1 MVEVVKQG
9 RKSEIKKQGVSK
21 MLLEEDWLED
31 IEDQNERLLRP
42 ANEGWVQEIE
52 EAQAADHALDDLD
65 IYIEFEQELEN
76 DMISSAEA
84 GFVSGFETED
94 EQG

>member
-1 MVEVVKQG
+1 
-9 RKSEIKKQGVSK
+9 

-31 IEDQNERLLRP
+31 IEAENEKQLRP

-52 EAQAADHALDDLD
+52 AAQAEEEAFDDLD
-65 IYIEFEQELEN
+65 IYNEFEQELEN

-84 GFVSGFETED
+84 GFVRGFETEE

>member
-1 MVEVVKQG
+1 
-9 RKSEIKKQGVSK
+9 

-42 ANEGWVQEIE
+42 ANEGWVQEIDAE
-52 EAQAADHALDDLD
+52 QVGGEAFDDLD
-65 IYIEFEQELEN
+65 IYSEFEQELEN

-84 GFVSGFETED
+84 GFVRGFEAEE